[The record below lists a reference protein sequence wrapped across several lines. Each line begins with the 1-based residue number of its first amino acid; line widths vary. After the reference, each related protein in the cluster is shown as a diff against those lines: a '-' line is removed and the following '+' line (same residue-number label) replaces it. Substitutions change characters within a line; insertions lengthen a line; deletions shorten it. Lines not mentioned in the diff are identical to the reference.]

1 MSYVIQMPS
10 RRALAALGALLLA
23 AAPAAVAGAQ
33 GSVPGAAAKRAAENA
48 VAATNAHTEAMTS
61 PTAGAQAPTT
71 AKPQAKAQAP
81 RTQSPAPTRA
91 TVAVKPAASNA
102 QPQAKQQ
109 LPATTK
115 PAAGKAA
122 VAAATGGAKPAGPTT
137 APASAAA
144 PAYAARS
151 KPGTPDQGT
160 ATVSVTEREPEGQLT
175 FQRETFEYGS
185 RGRRDPFVSL
195 IKSGEIRPLFADL
208 KLVTVLYDPTG
219 RNSVAIM
226 HDVSTKD
233 QYRVKVG
240 QTLGRMRVSQIQP
253 KQVVFAIEEFGYG
266 RQAVLALNDS
276 TRARKQ

>member
-1 MSYVIQMPS
+1 MIAVLSDMPMTS
-10 RRALAALGALLLA
+10 RARRALVLAALVAVPA
-23 AAPAAVAGAQ
+23 AAAGAQ
-33 GSVPGAAAKRAAENA
+33 GSVPGALAKRAAQNA

-61 PTAGAQAPTT
+61 P
-71 AKPQAKAQAP
+71 
-81 RTQSPAPTRA
+81 
-91 TVAVKPAASNA
+91 
-102 QPQAKQQ
+102 
-109 LPATTK
+109 
-115 PAAGKAA
+115 AA
-122 VAAATGGAKPAGPTT
+122 VAAASAPANAATPAKTVAGKPVATKTGAAKPGAAATTTPAKGAAATTPAAGANP
-137 APASAAA
+137 AA

-151 KPGTPDQGT
+151 KAGTPPGGGT
-160 ATVSVTEREPEGQLT
+160 TTVSVTERNAEGTLT
-175 FQRETFEYGS
+175 FQRETFEYSG

-195 IKSGEIRPLFADL
+195 IKSGELRPLFSDL

-276 TRARKQ
+276 TKARKQ

>member
-1 MSYVIQMPS
+1 MSHVFGTLTARSAIAP
-10 RRALAALGALLLA
+10 RALALVAMLA
-23 AAPAAVAGAQ
+23 VPAAVAGAQ
-33 GSVPGAAAKRAAENA
+33 GSVPGALAKRAAQNA
-48 VAATNAHTEAMTS
+48 VAATDAHTKAMTS
-61 PTAGAQAPTT
+61 PTAGD
-71 AKPQAKAQAP
+71 K
-81 RTQSPAPTRA
+81 SPASAPAPAAANRSTA
-91 TVAVKPAASNA
+91 TKPADEKPAATKSA
-102 QPQAKQQ
+102 
-109 LPATTK
+109 K
-115 PAAGKAA
+115 PAAGKGAAAPAKA
-122 VAAATGGAKPAGPTT
+122 VAATTPAAKGAAAAPTAAAPATGAPAGG
-137 APASAAA
+137 A

-151 KPGTPDQGT
+151 TDGTPGSRAT
-160 ATVSVTEREPEGQLT
+160 TVSVTERGAEGTLT
-175 FQRETFEYGS
+175 FQRETFEYAS

-266 RQAVLALNDS
+266 RQAVLALTDS
-276 TRARKQ
+276 TQARKQ